1 MPFAKQR
8 QAEAC
13 TCAFMAGEAEELR
26 LLFVNKTRREVDVI
40 CLNYEGRGVKYRSL
54 SPNQLQAWEART
66 SMVDLLE
73 EIHVVRDMTSAAS
86 FDTIVAPAAKVSF
99 QEASY
104 WDIFAPILVNVH
116 TIVTT
121 VPVTLHKREH

>member
-54 SPNQLQAWEART
+54 SPNQAMHVDICEPP
-66 SMVDLLE
+66 VDLS
-73 EIHVVRDMTSAAS
+73 R
-86 FDTIVAPAAKVSF
+86 
-99 QEASY
+99 
-104 WDIFAPILVNVH
+104 LV
-116 TIVTT
+116 TAW
-121 VPVTLHKREH
+121 